1 MLFVA
6 GSRLTQNTAPGHKEE
21 KGGGERRDGNVRG
34 QGLPRQNKSAALTG
48 VFGEG
53 ELAVVLL
60 GLGFHLVLGLPAFVV
75 RVPRVFEV
83 DVAQVAGQV
92 V

>member
-6 GSRLTQNTAPGHKEE
+6 GSRLTQNTAPGQRRRGK
-21 KGGGERRDGNVRG
+21 RRDGKARG
-34 QGLPRQNKSAALTG
+34 QDLPRQNKSAALTG

-60 GLGFHLVLGLPAFVV
+60 GLGHHLVLGLPTFVV
-75 RVPRVFEV
+75 RVPRTFEV
-83 DVAQVAGQV
+83 DVAQVVGQV